1 MIFKGIKTTLRK
13 NSLSWL
19 MVCFYPFIFLT
30 PSALTAEKKTT
41 RILSLNLC
49 SDYLVE
55 MLADPKNISSFT
67 FLSSDPKYS
76 LFADKFQK
84 LTKKY
89 NILLNHNLSEEVLRL
104 KPDVIFTG
112 QFSGGFTASLLEQK
126 GYNII
131 KLKTANTFA
140 QVKENIHIV
149 AQAIGET
156 EKGQQIIAQLDKDI
170 QKYKNIFTFKNNRA
184 LLYQSSSI
192 ITGRHT
198 LGGEI
203 IHHMGLRNI
212 ATELNIA
219 AWGQISYEQIV
230 LSKPDY
236 ILMEDFKSSGDP
248 SDIASLASQKL
259 LHPIFKKIT
268 KNTRIID
275 VTGQEWS
282 CGTPSIIRAMELIK
296 HNILGPKPS

>member
-1 MIFKGIKTTLRK
+1 MIFKGIKTALRR
-13 NSLSWL
+13 NSLGCL
-19 MVCFYPFIFLT
+19 IVCFYPFLLSPF
-30 PSALTAEKKTT
+30 AAFGEEKKPS

-49 SDYLVE
+49 TDYLVE
-55 MLADPKNISSFT
+55 ILADPKNISSLT

-76 LFADKFQK
+76 LRARKFQK
-84 LTKKY
+84 LTKKH

-104 KPDVIFTG
+104 KPDVIFTA
-112 QFSGGFTASLLEQK
+112 QFSGGFTANLLEQK

-140 QVKENIHIV
+140 EVRDNIRIV
-149 AQAIGET
+149 AQAIGEN
-156 EKGQQIIAQLDKDI
+156 EKGQKIIAQLDKDI
-170 QKYKNIFTFKNNRA
+170 QSYKNIMTSKNNRA

-203 IHHMGLRNI
+203 IHHMGFRNI
-212 ATELNIA
+212 ATELNIP

-236 ILMEDFKSSGDP
+236 ILMEVFGPLDDP
-248 SDIASLASQKL
+248 SDTASLASEKL

-268 KNTRIID
+268 KNTKIIGI
-275 VTGQEWS
+275 TRQEWS

-296 HNILGPKPS
+296 HNILEPQPS